1 MRAAAVVG
9 AACVAALT
17 AFGCERGDQSAG
29 SVGTQPAG
37 AATSSDDER
46 VLPGPAHFPATD
58 TSSQAASAPGRLTL
72 TYDRTQHPKPV
83 VGTSVDVTA
92 EGLPPN
98 KTLNLDWGTVE
109 GGWVIE
115 DYFHFRGKKYAET
128 TRTLAQATV
137 DGNGRLATRFAI
149 PEDFG
154 GVHEVFVRD
163 GNTTLAQGGVE
174 VAQTFELSPKEGP
187 VGTTIELRVKGLGW
201 RTMESTWVVNWDN
214 QQAGYVTAAG
224 TKGSAVARF
233 RATGPAG
240 EHTINVLTG
249 YMGQGYLNHEQ
260 APNAYLPVPQF
271 AFRVT
276 PGRAATPAFYAEPY
290 QRQPVPASTGVNG
303 AAAKITPTQGPA
315 NTKASLDVTGLPANT
330 PVSLV
335 WGSYEGNRVSG
346 NGFEPIDNELTKAT
360 TTADGRLSLPVS
372 IPDDLGGQ
380 HSLSVRAGDRTLAT
394 TYFVVET
401 TIVSMTPASGPAGT
415 PVTIHLKGVG
425 WTEYDN
431 IYVATYDNA
440 YMGYACGF
448 NTAGDVV
455 IHFTA
460 AGTPGVHLID
470 FYPGIYQGPDGG
482 QQLYRLPQLT
492 YADDHPG
499 NRIPALRFSFEVT
512 PSRAAP
518 PTLTGNTR

>member
-1 MRAAAVVG
+1 MRAATVLG
-9 AACVAALT
+9 AAIIAALT
-17 AFGCERGDQSAG
+17 SYGCGRGAPPQSPE
-29 SVGTQPAG
+29 SP
-37 AATSSDDER
+37 S
-46 VLPGPAHFPATD
+46 
-58 TSSQAASAPGRLTL
+58 AASSADAAANSSAPAPKRLTL
-72 TYDRTQHPKPV
+72 TYDKTQAPKPV
-83 VGTSVDVTA
+83 VGTPVEVAA
-92 EGLPPN
+92 EGLPAN
-98 KTLNLDWGTVE
+98 KTVDLAWGTVD

-128 TRTLAQATV
+128 TRTLSQATT
-137 DGNGRLATRFAI
+137 DANGRLNTHFTI

-163 GNTTLAQGGVE
+163 GKTTLAQGGLE
-174 VAQTFELSPKEGP
+174 IAQTFEMSPKEGP

-214 QQAGYVTAAG
+214 HQAGYVSAAG
-224 TKGSAVARF
+224 TRGSAVARF
-233 RATGPAG
+233 RASGPVG

-271 AFRVT
+271 AFHVT
-276 PGRAATPAFYAEPY
+276 PGRAATPAVYAEPY
-290 QRQPVPASTGVNG
+290 QPQPVPASTGVTG
-303 AAAKITPTQGPA
+303 VVAKITPTQGPVS
-315 NTKASLDVTGLPANT
+315 TKASLDVTGLPANA

-346 NGFEPIDNELTKAT
+346 NGFEPIEDELTKVT
-360 TTADGRLSLPVS
+360 TTADGRIAMAVT
-372 IPDDLGGQ
+372 IPEDLGGR
-380 HSLSVRAGDRTLAT
+380 HSLSVRSGDKTLAT
-394 TYFVVET
+394 TWFVIET
-401 TIVSMTPASGPAGT
+401 SIVSMTPTSGPVGT

-431 IYVATYDNA
+431 IYIATYDNA

-448 NTAGDVV
+448 NTRGDVV

-460 AGTPGVHLID
+460 AGAPGVHIID
-470 FYPGIYQGPDGG
+470 FYPGIYQGAEGG

-512 PSRAAP
+512 SART
-518 PTLTGNTR
+518 PTQPFTGNTR

>member
-1 MRAAAVVG
+1 MRAATSLGVALVV
-9 AACVAALT
+9 ALT
-17 AFGCERGDQSAG
+17 ASACERP
-29 SVGTQPAG
+29 TQ
-37 AATSSDDER
+37 TSSGGR
-46 VLPGPAHFPATD
+46 VLSDPANRPATD
-58 TSSQAASAPGRLTL
+58 STPKVTASAPKRLTL
-72 TYDRTQHPKPV
+72 TYDKTKTPKPL
-83 VGTSVDVTA
+83 VGTSIEASA

-98 KTLNLDWGTVE
+98 KTVNIVWGTVD

-115 DYFHFRGKKYAET
+115 DYFHFKGKKYSET
-128 TRTLAQATV
+128 ARTLVQATV
-137 DGNGRLATRFAI
+137 DAAGRLSTRFAI

-163 GNTTLAQGGVE
+163 GETTLAQGGVE
-174 VAQTFELSPKEGP
+174 VGQTFEMTPAQGP
-187 VGTTIELRVKGLGW
+187 AGTTIELRVKGLGW

-214 QQAGYVTAAG
+214 QEAGYVSATG
-224 TKGSAVARF
+224 TRGSAVARF
-233 RATGPAG
+233 RATGPIG
-240 EHTINVLTG
+240 DHTINVLTG

-290 QRQPVPASTGVNG
+290 QPQPVPASTGVNG
-303 AAAKITPTQGPA
+303 ASAKITPTQGPV
-315 NTKASLDVTGLPANT
+315 NTKAALAVTGLPKNAQ
-330 PVSLV
+330 VSLV

-346 NGFEPIDNELTKAT
+346 NGFEPIDNELTKVT
-360 TTADGRLSLPVS
+360 TTADGRITMPVS
-372 IPDDLGGQ
+372 IPEDLGGR
-380 HSLSVRAGDRTLAT
+380 HSLSIRSGDTTLAT
-394 TYFVVET
+394 TYFVIET
-401 TIVSMTPASGPAGT
+401 SIVSMTPASGPAGT

-448 NTAGDVV
+448 NTGGDVV
-455 IHFTA
+455 VHFTA
-460 AGTPGVHLID
+460 AGAPGVHLID
-470 FYPGIYQGPDGG
+470 FYPGIYQGPEGG

-499 NRIPALRFSFEVT
+499 NHIPALRFSFDVT
-512 PSRAAP
+512 PSGVITP
-518 PTLTGNTR
+518 PLTGNTR

>member
-1 MRAAAVVG
+1 MRAADVLG
-9 AACVAALT
+9 ATIIAALT
-17 AFGCERGDQSAG
+17 AFACGRGAQTPSQS
-29 SVGTQPAG
+29 
-37 AATSSDDER
+37 TSNS
-46 VLPGPAHFPATD
+46 G
-58 TSSQAASAPGRLTL
+58 ASASQPSTSAPAPKRLTL
-72 TYDRTQHPKPV
+72 TYDKAQTPKPV
-83 VGTSVDVTA
+83 VGTSIDATA

-98 KTLNLDWGTVE
+98 KSFTLAWGTVE

-128 TRTLAQATV
+128 TRTLSRVTT
-137 DGNGRLATRFAI
+137 DSNGRLNTRFAV

-163 GNTTLAQGGVE
+163 GEATLAQGGLE
-174 VAQTFELSPKEGP
+174 VAQTFEMSPKEGP

-214 QQAGYVTAAG
+214 HNAGYVSATS
-224 TKGSAVARF
+224 TRGSAVARF
-233 RATGPAG
+233 RAAGPVG
-240 EHTINVLTG
+240 DHTIHVLTG

-271 AFRVT
+271 SFRVT
-276 PGRAATPAFYAEPY
+276 PGRAATPVVYAEPY
-290 QRQPVPASTGVNG
+290 QPQPVPAVTGASGVV
-303 AAAKITPTQGPA
+303 AKLTPTQGPV
-315 NTKASLDVTGLPANT
+315 NTKASLNVSGLPAST

-335 WGSYEGNRVSG
+335 WGSYEGSRVSG
-346 NGFEPIDNELTKAT
+346 NGFEPVEDEVTKVT
-360 TTADGRLSLPVS
+360 TSADGRIAMPVT
-372 IPDDLGGQ
+372 IPEDLGGR
-380 HSLSVRAGDRTLAT
+380 HTLSIRSNDKTLAT
-394 TYFVVET
+394 TYFVIET
-401 TIVSMTPASGPAGT
+401 SIVGMTPMSGPTGT

-431 IYVATYDNA
+431 IYIATYDNA

-448 NTAGDVV
+448 NTRGDVV

-460 AGTPGVHLID
+460 AGAPGVHIID
-470 FYPGIYQGPDGG
+470 LYPGIYQGPEGG

-499 NRIPALRFSFEVT
+499 NHIPALRFSFEVT
-512 PSRAAP
+512 SGTAP
-518 PTLTGNTR
+518 QPFTGNTR